1 MKYWKKVS
9 LAAML
14 IASLIIIT
22 NGCKDKPT
30 KGKVKLVYVEWAR
43 ATAITHVAEAL
54 LEKQGYDVIVNPV
67 ANAAMWTAVG
77 DGSADALLCAWLPT
91 THGDLK
97 EKVKDQ
103 IEDLGANYVG
113 AKLGLVVPSYVTV
126 NSIPELSKNIDKFEG
141 KIIGIDPGAGMMK
154 QTEKAVKDNI
164 SGLGTFKLQEG
175 SGATMTAALGN
186 AIKEKKWIVVTGW
199 KPHWK
204 FGRWD
209 LKILEDPDNIYGE
222 AETINTIVNAKLSET
237 KPEVYQFLKNFDW
250 KQVDLGKVLVWN
262 KEGMKPEES
271 AKKFIKEN
279 RELFDKLVKEALEK
293 K

>member
-1 MKYWKKVS
+1 MNNWKKAG
-9 LAAML
+9 LAIAL
-14 IASLIIIT
+14 IASLALIT
-22 NGCKDKPT
+22 TGCKDKQS

-43 ATAITHVAEAL
+43 ATAITYVAESL
-54 LEKQGYDVIVNPV
+54 LEEQGYNVIVNPV

-77 DGSADALLCAWLPT
+77 DGSADAFLCAWLPT

-97 EKVKDQ
+97 AKVKDQ
-103 IEDLGANYVG
+103 IEDLGPNYEG
-113 AKLGLVVPSYVTV
+113 AKLGLVVPSYVTI
-126 NSIPELSKNIDKFEG
+126 NSISELANNAEKFDN

-154 QTEKAVKDNI
+154 STEEAVKNNT
-164 SGLGTFKLQEG
+164 SGLGALKLQEG

-209 LKILEDPDNIYGE
+209 LKILEDPDKIFGD
-222 AETINTIVNAKLSET
+222 AETINTIVNGKLSET
-237 KPEVYQFLKNFDW
+237 KPEVYKFLKNFDW

-279 RELFDKLVKEALEK
+279 RELFDKLTKEAMAK
-293 K
+293 